1 LRDERQHLV
10 SDRAF
15 FESEVRAAR
24 ETADDLRARGEDAE
38 AADLDQYV
46 DEVID
51 WVERRRA
58 LKVRAD
64 E

>member
-1 LRDERQHLV
+1 V

-38 AADLDQYV
+38 AA
-46 DEVID
+46 EID